1 MQLVHVACGEKQLEG
16 RRVRDTILPE
26 QEHAWNTG
34 VLLKKCRRQCSDG
47 RIAESILRKVKAVQ
61 ENIHAGMFRAK
72 LAHDLRQ
79 SIANFRNIVVRHEAP
94 AGHIDRDARGP
105 GTTSNTHAIRIHC
118 DRVGTHGTEWGRRL
132 GSRSKLQRHTACAQA
147 SQEAQ

>member
-61 ENIHAGMFRAK
+61 ENVHAGVLRAK

-79 SIANFRNIVVRHEAP
+79 SIANFQNILGRHEAP
-94 AGHIDRDARGP
+94 AGHINRDARGP
-105 GTTSNTHAIRIHC
+105 ATTSNTHAIRIHG
-118 DRVGTHGTEWGRRL
+118 DRVGTHRDEWVRHL
-132 GSRSKLQRHTACAQA
+132 SSRSKLQLT
-147 SQEAQ
+147 SWS